1 MTMMMQMGTSINM
14 LTEMYSSD
22 DLESISKSNLMETY
36 VRLKL
41 TQTYNVIRH
50 KCEKNSIEFG
60 FTLDDLAPFP
70 LKCPVLGLDIDYF
83 KKGHGGSNFSPS
95 IDRMTPEDGYVAGNV
110 RIISQKANRLKQDS
124 SVEEQIRL
132 LAYSTGV
139 SEDAIH
145 KTLEAYL

>member
-1 MTMMMQMGTSINM
+1 MAN
-14 LTEMYSSD
+14 EMYFSHELD
-22 DLESISKSNLMETY
+22 KISKSDLMEQY
-36 VRLKL
+36 IRLKL

-50 KCEKNSIEFG
+50 KCEKTNLNFD

-70 LKCPVLGLDIDYF
+70 LKCPVLGIDIDYF

-95 IDRMTPEDGYVAGNV
+95 IDRMTPEEGYVKGNV

-124 SVEEQIRL
+124 SVEEQVRL

-139 SEDAIH
+139 AEDDIH
-145 KTLEAYL
+145 KMLEG

>member
-1 MTMMMQMGTSINM
+1 MMQTVTTINM

-22 DLESISKSNLMETY
+22 DLESISKSDLMETY

-95 IDRMTPEDGYVAGNV
+95 IDRMTPEDGYVSGNV

-145 KTLEAYL
+145 KTLESYL